1 MKLEKIQRGFERNL
15 LLLPGWGFDVSIFFN
30 QKWEYNL
37 WFFENFSLN
46 SELAINKLRQEHES
60 FSVLAWSIGGFILD
74 KWFKT
79 DSLLKNKIEKVFLMS
94 VPAYFNAD
102 IVEKIKIGLKSNL
115 VNTLKHFYSLVFY
128 GNIDFYKKF
137 VDQYQTKYLSLFS
150 YEDLIYGLNF
160 LQKYKQD
167 FNQFQELSTLYFYSE
182 KDYIVSYSSVQSF
195 LPSNVHIVPNTHI
208 PFWYNEVVNAVNQ
221 K

>member
-1 MKLEKIQRGFERNL
+1 MNLKKIQNGFKRNL
-15 LLLPGWGFDVSIFFN
+15 LVLPGWGFDASIFLN

-37 WFFENFSLN
+37 WTIENFSFN
-46 SELAINKLRQEHES
+46 SDLKKDEIRQMPEP
-60 FSVLAWSIGGFILD
+60 FSVLAWSIGGFVLD
-74 KWFKT
+74 KWLK
-79 DSLLKNKIEKVFLMS
+79 SGLLLKDKIEKVFLMS
-94 VPAYFNAD
+94 VPAYFSKD
-102 IVEKIKIGLKSNL
+102 IVEKIKTGLKSNL

-128 GNIDFYKKF
+128 GNKEFYKKF
-137 VDQYQTKYLSLFS
+137 VSQYQPKYLRSFS
-150 YEDLIYGLNF
+150 YEDLIQGLNF
-160 LQKYKQD
+160 LQNYKQD
-167 FNQFQELSTLYFYSE
+167 FNQFQDLNTLYFYST